1 MKFTLAI
8 SALAAAAFVSA
19 SASSGPSEGLL
30 SAGEVRA
37 LDRKAHHSAIAM
49 EKRYKVYKGGDI
61 TYYYGGQLS
70 NPACGGPT
78 PGDNDM
84 VVAVPESSPAKCHDW
99 VHLHYNGKMVAAKVV
114 DKCAGCKQM
123 DVDATKGVFKKLAPL
138 SEGRLKGVHMRVMGN

>member
-49 EKRYKVYKGGDI
+49 EKRYKVYKGGD
-61 TYYYGGQLS
+61 
-70 NPACGGPT
+70 
-78 PGDNDM
+78 
-84 VVAVPESSPAKCHDW
+84 VSSSSASI
-99 VHLHYNGKMVAAKVV
+99 ASI
-114 DKCAGCKQM
+114 AGRKWR
-123 DVDATKGVFKKLAPL
+123 D
-138 SEGRLKGVHMRVMGN
+138 